1 MIASKNIQ
9 ALQSLLCFLLS
20 PHSISTCYHLN
31 VYRII
36 SLFAFRF
43 ARYWNE
49 TNWPAAPWAVYLT
62 INEEETSAE
71 IHARIAPHHII
82 WMALLL
88 PSGHSSP
95 NLQVQLILKC
105 FAYLETREFVIASN
119 EQCTAFPHYSPVQ
132 TLAWCELQGPAA
144 GNGSSWVSL
153 STSTGFLLVPPSPSS
168 FSGERGPA
176 PWPH

>member
-1 MIASKNIQ
+1 
-9 ALQSLLCFLLS
+9 
-20 PHSISTCYHLN
+20 
-31 VYRII
+31 
-36 SLFAFRF
+36 
-43 ARYWNE
+43 
-49 TNWPAAPWAVYLT
+49 
-62 INEEETSAE
+62 
-71 IHARIAPHHII
+71 
-82 WMALLL
+82 MALLL

-95 NLQVQLILKC
+95 NLQVPLILKC

-132 TLAWCELQGPAA
+132 TLAWCELRGPAA

-176 PWPH
+176 PWPHQPFLCDRATGGGFFAEQKAVFKSHLATFSNYSAMHIAL